1 MKRPIAPLFAL
12 FLALLVAATQ
22 LEGAMHALSHLR
34 DALAHTRD
42 HSLVAA
48 DGERCVE
55 CALLASSANALP
67 ASALVEFVAPASEQA
82 PQSTPV
88 SFAPAFA
95 SYYRSRAPPSLL

>member
-1 MKRPIAPLFAL
+1 MKRPTAPLFAL

-22 LEGAMHALSHLR
+22 LEGAMHALSHLG

-42 HSLVAA
+42 HSLIAA

-67 ASALVEFVAPASEQA
+67 ASGLGEFIAPASEQA
-82 PQSTPV
+82 PQSEPA

-95 SYYRSRAPPSLL
+95 SYYQSRAPPPLL